1 MACRDCRI
9 HSKDRP
15 IGALISPQAFLVVIP
30 PHFYHQL
37 TGSTVRVRYSI
48 PTERNER
55 ESGFPNHPDYIRP
68 L

>member
-1 MACRDCRI
+1 MARRDCRLASENRSI
-9 HSKDRP
+9 S
-15 IGALISPQAFLVVIP
+15 ALLSPQAFLVIL

-37 TGSTVRVRYSI
+37 TGSTVRVRYSL

-68 L
+68 I